1 MLKFIP
7 LLTAA
12 ILALPVPML
21 AQDAG
26 AVLRIIEAQDQI
38 VRIQAKTRHTTVI
51 VLPASEDILDFVVG
65 DSEYW
70 HLTGA
75 ANLAFLKPIA
85 EGVTTNVALVC
96 ASGRIYSFL
105 VTEGSAGEP
114 HLIVRVEHPQID
126 DPRISP
132 GVNTPAFVRRSQV
145 TAYQEM
151 AETAMKTVATVQ
163 EEAEVRVAEAKALAE
178 GETEAFRSDYPTRL
192 NFPYRLEDKA
202 IKWPFLVEGM
212 WNDGQFTYLRS
223 NAQETPALYE
233 EKDGKPALVAYDLEE
248 DGLYIARHV
257 LGNGWLQIGK
267 EKAKWRFTAPR
278 GEAVSSGWK
287 RLYPKP
293 AGSLPGG
300 IVTQWGVALITVLIL
315 IFVALWLAS
324 GGTEQAEIDSIGGEV
339 TGPARNFAGQMAAQV
354 EAEALRAETRRAAAA
369 RTLQAQQRQEARGA
383 ATGAIG
389 GGELTM
395 DEALLLAG
403 PSPETGRAY
412 TTEEFELR
420 ERLRLE
426 ALERRSRSLRS
437 SPVAQ
442 TYRQLDRARSP
453 AEAGAEPGPVEA
465 IRAEGAAALAQA
477 LGTFEGATT
486 GLEDEIAAEAES
498 DQAFLRALTGAQQGG
513 GPGAGAAAAPHS
525 LGFPGAAAQPSR
537 DYANPSRLEG
547 GDDPPGWER
556 IYEGSF
562 LEAVLVT
569 QLSGDFPGPVLAQ
582 VAVPF
587 YSADRQRVLVP
598 RGARVI
604 GTASAVIG
612 QDQERLAVSFHR
624 LIYPDGRWVTLDFHG
639 LNQVGEGALK
649 DRVNRHYFSM
659 FAAVGAVG
667 IISGLTLQNSN
678 PYGGGAQAFRAGAG
692 QGLGQAA
699 EQILQRFLNRL
710 PTLTI
715 RAGHRL
721 RIWFTS
727 DVLVPRNLKGE

>member
-1 MLKFIP
+1 M
-7 LLTAA
+7 T
-12 ILALPVPML
+12 
-21 AQDAG
+21 
-26 AVLRIIEAQDQI
+26 
-38 VRIQAKTRHTTVI
+38 
-51 VLPASEDILDFVVG
+51 
-65 DSEYW
+65 
-70 HLTGA
+70 
-75 ANLAFLKPIA
+75 
-85 EGVTTNVALVC
+85 
-96 ASGRIYSFL
+96 
-105 VTEGSAGEP
+105 
-114 HLIVRVEHPQID
+114 
-126 DPRISP
+126 
-132 GVNTPAFVRRSQV
+132 
-145 TAYQEM
+145 
-151 AETAMKTVATVQ
+151 
-163 EEAEVRVAEAKALAE
+163 
-178 GETEAFRSDYPTRL
+178 
-192 NFPYRLEDKA
+192 
-202 IKWPFLVEGM
+202 
-212 WNDGQFTYLRS
+212 
-223 NAQETPALYE
+223 
-233 EKDGKPALVAYDLEE
+233 
-248 DGLYIARHV
+248 
-257 LGNGWLQIGK
+257 
-267 EKAKWRFTAPR
+267 
-278 GEAVSSGWK
+278 GWK

-339 TGPARNFAGQMAAQV
+339 TGPARNFAGQMAAAV

-369 RTLQAQQRQEARGA
+369 RTLQAQQRQEAREG

-395 DEALLLAG
+395 DEAMLLAG

-442 TYRQLDRARSP
+442 TYRQFDRARSP
-453 AEAGAEPGPVEA
+453 TEAGAPPGPVEA

-513 GPGAGAAAAPHS
+513 GPGAGAAAAPNS

-604 GTASAVIG
+604 GTASAVLG

-710 PTLTI
+710 PTITI

-727 DVLVPRNLKGE
+727 DVLVPRNLQGE

>member
-1 MLKFIP
+1 M
-7 LLTAA
+7 
-12 ILALPVPML
+12 
-21 AQDAG
+21 
-26 AVLRIIEAQDQI
+26 
-38 VRIQAKTRHTTVI
+38 
-51 VLPASEDILDFVVG
+51 
-65 DSEYW
+65 
-70 HLTGA
+70 
-75 ANLAFLKPIA
+75 
-85 EGVTTNVALVC
+85 
-96 ASGRIYSFL
+96 
-105 VTEGSAGEP
+105 
-114 HLIVRVEHPQID
+114 
-126 DPRISP
+126 
-132 GVNTPAFVRRSQV
+132 
-145 TAYQEM
+145 
-151 AETAMKTVATVQ
+151 
-163 EEAEVRVAEAKALAE
+163 
-178 GETEAFRSDYPTRL
+178 
-192 NFPYRLEDKA
+192 
-202 IKWPFLVEGM
+202 
-212 WNDGQFTYLRS
+212 
-223 NAQETPALYE
+223 
-233 EKDGKPALVAYDLEE
+233 
-248 DGLYIARHV
+248 
-257 LGNGWLQIGK
+257 
-267 EKAKWRFTAPR
+267 
-278 GEAVSSGWK
+278 SSGWK

-324 GGTEQAEIDSIGGEV
+324 GGTEQAGIDSIGGEV

-354 EAEALRAETRRAAAA
+354 EAEALRAETRRSAAD
-369 RTLQAQQRQEARGA
+369 RTLQAQQRQEAREG
-383 ATGAIG
+383 TGGAIG
-389 GGELTM
+389 GGQVTM

-403 PSPETGRAY
+403 PSPETGEAY
-412 TTEEFELR
+412 TQQEFELR

-442 TYRQLDRARSP
+442 TYRQFDRARSP
-453 AEAGAEPGPVEA
+453 TEAGAPPGPVEA
-465 IRAEGAAALAQA
+465 IRAEGAAALSEA
-477 LGTFEGATT
+477 LGTFQGVT
-486 GLEDEIAAEAES
+486 GSLEDDIAAEA
-498 DQAFLRALTGAQQGG
+498 DADRAFLAALTGAQRQGG
-513 GPGAGAAAAPHS
+513 GADPAQAVPPGPAAPAAPAPNS
-525 LGFPGAAAQPSR
+525 LGFPGAGAQPAR
-537 DYANPSRLEG
+537 DYANPPRLEG

-556 IYEGSF
+556 IYEGAF

-587 YSADRQRVLVP
+587 YSADRQRILVP
-598 RGARVI
+598 RGARVV
-604 GTASAVIG
+604 GTASAVQG

-624 LIYPDGRWVTLDFHG
+624 LIYPDGRWAALDFHG

-710 PTLTI
+710 PNITI